1 MKKKKSLWNIFLIPI
16 LIIVFVQGA
25 VPFLTLIF
33 SGIRSNMENAVIGL
47 DSHTVE
53 NRKVVL
59 ENDMIEQWSSVYK
72 ESDSLSSALT
82 KVLSNHQMDMQ
93 GFMGSGKVQEEYLET
108 VFYDMVE
115 VLQYNSTSGIFLVL
129 GNDGDTDSEGEYKGF
144 WVRDSD
150 PQTKTASRTDLLM
163 ERGSKVLSQNMS
175 ISLDTS
181 WHTDFHF
188 QGNGKRDADDFF
200 YQPYITAENYV
211 DSRTSMK
218 NLGYWSKSFILED
231 FYKDNHKMITYSA
244 PLVYD
249 KTVYGVLGIEVGV
262 NDLTKFFQVKD
273 LDSDLNAGFALVV
286 DHGNGNYEGI
296 AGEGALYDAVSRDG
310 SDFVLEEP
318 VQENLRLV
326 QGAAIGK
333 QQIYGLVSNL
343 ELYSRNVP
351 YEDTQWALCGF
362 VTEDSVYGL
371 ISDVYERILGAI
383 LGSALMAVILVYFL
397 VQYTTEPVY
406 HLVESVRG
414 GVKGIH
420 GFQKSGIQ
428 ELDELHK
435 VIENLTDA
443 QMQTENQ
450 LLEEKERYRIAVESS
465 QDAFFTYKC
474 KEKLLEIVNSKG
486 NDGVWDCGK
495 HPEFLDNDSI
505 HPADKAKLVNAVKSS
520 DGVLDV
526 DFRLQHANGEFQW
539 VNLSGSITFDENK
552 ERSRVVGCI
561 HNVHQHKLLEQAQK
575 RKQIYDSITSFY
587 RLGSGLEVVET
598 LCRDDPEGVLVLLE
612 IQQFSKIDERY
623 GLIFGDIILEQF
635 AGLLAKRFQEDG
647 LNGGIYI
654 RAGADQMLVWLP
666 VCTTGPVVRSVQRL
680 ETDFGALT
688 DEKHLSLSLKCG
700 IAATGSRNSLSE
712 ALEQTKTAL
721 TAARHG
727 KQEIIFYEEL
737 STEEK
742 ACAVD
747 VAFAEVASLERLKE
761 MTLSSIALNLFDR
774 DGDTSVVLDILALKL
789 QEKYHLTDIVITHFN
804 GEYMVNNLL
813 YCWKTWEKK
822 DGWDG
827 MVHCSEK
834 QYQHFVETQEM
845 QQLLTSGESIRK
857 EPLIQ
862 PFTSGRNDI
871 VFHMTDNG
879 QYSGSI
885 VFRDIDQ
892 DVLEKKEECKCLE
905 EISAIIQNRLNLER
919 HDLSAKAKSDFLAR
933 MSHEIRTPM
942 NGIIGM
948 TEIALKD
955 GQTEERRIDCLR
967 KIEYS
972 SEYLLGLINDILDM
986 SKIESG
992 KMRLIEE
999 KCNLMEM
1006 IQGLRPL
1013 LEAKLN
1019 ENNIQ
1024 YIADIQLKNHWF
1036 LADSLRLNQ
1045 VLVNLLGNALKYS
1058 KPDGH
1063 VWLTVR
1069 ETEEEKGFSNLYFQV
1084 RDDGIG
1090 IAPENQQL
1098 IFRQFEQAD
1107 NSDNARKQ
1115 GTGLGLAISRRI
1127 VRMMDSD
1134 IKLESEP
1141 GKGSTFSFNVKLQP
1155 VSCEKTTVTSQP
1167 EEISFPGKRIL
1178 VVEDNELNM
1187 EIICT
1192 ILEGYK
1198 ILTEQAV
1205 NGKEAVYQ
1213 MEKTAPG
1220 YYDMILMDIMMP
1232 EMDGLEAAR
1241 AIRAMEREDCKT
1253 IPIYAMS
1260 ANAFDEDVKRS
1271 LASGMNGHLSK
1282 PVNLQVLEKTL
1293 RKVLERV

>member
-82 KVLSNHQMDMQ
+82 KVLSDHQMDMQ

-150 PQTKTASRTDLLM
+150 SQTKTASRTDLLM

-181 WHTDFHF
+181 WHTDFRF

-218 NLGYWSKSFILED
+218 NLGYWSKPFILED

-397 VQYTTEPVY
+397 VQYATEPVY

-420 GFQKSGIQ
+420 GFQESGIQ

-435 VIENLTDA
+435 VIENLTDI

-666 VCTTGPVVRSVQRL
+666 LCTTGPIVRSVQGL
-680 ETDFGALT
+680 EKEFGALT

-700 IAATGSRNSLSE
+700 IAVTGSRNSLSE

-727 KQEIIFYEEL
+727 KQEIMFYEEL
-737 STEEK
+737 STVEK

-845 QQLLTSGESIRK
+845 QQLLTSGESIWK

-862 PFTSGRNDI
+862 PFASGRNDI

-1036 LADSLRLNQ
+1036 MADSLRLNQ

-1058 KPDGH
+1058 RPDGH

-1090 IAPENQQL
+1090 IAPEKQQL

-1107 NSDNARKQ
+1107 NSENARKQ

-1141 GKGSTFSFNVKLQP
+1141 GKGSSFSFNVKLQP
-1155 VSCEKTTVTSQP
+1155 VSGEKTTVTSQP

-1192 ILEGYK
+1192 ILENYGIK
-1198 ILTEQAV
+1198 TEQAV
-1205 NGKEAVYQ
+1205 NGKEAVRR
-1213 MEKTAPG
+1213 MEESVPG
-1220 YYDMILMDIMMP
+1220 YYDMIFMDIMMP
-1232 EMDGLEAAR
+1232 EMDGLEATR
-1241 AIRAMEREDCKT
+1241 TIRNLDREDCKK

-1293 RKVLERV
+1293 QKVLG

>member
-218 NLGYWSKSFILED
+218 NLGYWSKPFILED

-397 VQYTTEPVY
+397 VQYATEPVY

-420 GFQKSGIQ
+420 GFQESGIQ

-435 VIENLTDA
+435 VIENLTDT

-666 VCTTGPVVRSVQRL
+666 VCTTGPIVRSVQGL
-680 ETDFGALT
+680 EKEFGALT

-700 IAATGSRNSLSE
+700 IAVTGSRNSLSE

-727 KQEIIFYEEL
+727 KQEIMFYEEL
-737 STEEK
+737 STVEK

-862 PFTSGRNDI
+862 PFASGRNDI

-892 DVLEKKEECKCLE
+892 EVLEKKEECKCLE

-967 KIEYS
+967 KIEHS

-1006 IQGLRPL
+1006 IQGLHPL

-1036 LADSLRLNQ
+1036 MADSLRLNQ

-1058 KPDGH
+1058 RPDGH

-1090 IAPENQQL
+1090 IAPEKQQL

-1107 NSDNARKQ
+1107 NSENARKQ

-1141 GKGSTFSFNVKLQP
+1141 GKGSSFSFNVKLQP
-1155 VSCEKTTVTSQP
+1155 VSGEKTTVTSQP

-1192 ILEGYK
+1192 ILENYG
-1198 ILTEQAV
+1198 IETEQAV
-1205 NGKEAVYQ
+1205 NGKEAVRR
-1213 MEKTAPG
+1213 MEESVPG
-1220 YYDMILMDIMMP
+1220 YYDMIFMDIMMP
-1232 EMDGLEAAR
+1232 EMDGLEATR
-1241 AIRAMEREDCKT
+1241 TIRNLDRKDCKK

-1293 RKVLERV
+1293 QKVLG

>member
-218 NLGYWSKSFILED
+218 NLGYWSKPFILED
-231 FYKDNHKMITYSA
+231 FHMDNHKMITYSV

-397 VQYTTEPVY
+397 VQYATEPVY

-420 GFQKSGIQ
+420 GFQESGIQ

-435 VIENLTDA
+435 VIENLTDT

-666 VCTTGPVVRSVQRL
+666 VCTTGPIVRSVQGL
-680 ETDFGALT
+680 EKDFGALT
-688 DEKHLSLSLKCG
+688 DEKYLSLSLKCG
-700 IAATGSRNSLSE
+700 IAVTGSRNSLSE

-845 QQLLTSGESIRK
+845 QQLLTSGESIWK

-862 PFTSGRNDI
+862 PFASGRNDI

-1036 LADSLRLNQ
+1036 MADSLRLNQ

-1058 KPDGH
+1058 RPDGH

-1090 IAPENQQL
+1090 IAPEKQQL

-1107 NSDNARKQ
+1107 NSENARKQ

-1141 GKGSTFSFNVKLQP
+1141 GKGSSFSFNVKLQP
-1155 VSCEKTTVTSQP
+1155 VSGEKTTVTSQP

-1192 ILEGYK
+1192 ILENYGIK
-1198 ILTEQAV
+1198 TEQAV
-1205 NGKEAVYQ
+1205 NGKEAVRR
-1213 MEKTAPG
+1213 MEESVPG
-1220 YYDMILMDIMMP
+1220 YYDMIFMDIMMP
-1232 EMDGLEAAR
+1232 EMDGLEATR
-1241 AIRAMEREDCKT
+1241 TIRNLDHEDCKK

-1293 RKVLERV
+1293 QKVLG

>member
-211 DSRTSMK
+211 DFRTSME
-218 NLGYWSKSFILED
+218 NLGYWSKPFILED

-397 VQYTTEPVY
+397 VQYATEPVY

-420 GFQKSGIQ
+420 GFQESGIQ

-435 VIENLTDA
+435 VIENLTDT

-666 VCTTGPVVRSVQRL
+666 VCTTGPIVRSVQGL
-680 ETDFGALT
+680 EKEFGALT

-700 IAATGSRNSLSE
+700 IAVTGSRNSLSE

-727 KQEIIFYEEL
+727 KQEIMFYEEL
-737 STEEK
+737 STVEK

-845 QQLLTSGESIRK
+845 QQLLTSGESIWK

-862 PFTSGRNDI
+862 PFASGRNDI

-1036 LADSLRLNQ
+1036 MADSLRLNQ

-1058 KPDGH
+1058 RPDGH

-1090 IAPENQQL
+1090 IAPEKQQL

-1141 GKGSTFSFNVKLQP
+1141 GKGSSFSFSVKFQP
-1155 VSCEKTTVTSQP
+1155 VSGEKTTVTSQP

-1192 ILEGYK
+1192 ILENYG
-1198 ILTEQAV
+1198 IETEQAV
-1205 NGKEAVYQ
+1205 NGKEAVRR
-1213 MEKTAPG
+1213 MEESVPG
-1220 YYDMILMDIMMP
+1220 YYDMIFMDIMMP
-1232 EMDGLEAAR
+1232 EMDGLEATR
-1241 AIRAMEREDCKT
+1241 TIRNLDREDCKK

-1293 RKVLERV
+1293 WEVLG

>member
-1 MKKKKSLWNIFLIPI
+1 M
-16 LIIVFVQGA
+16 
-25 VPFLTLIF
+25 
-33 SGIRSNMENAVIGL
+33 
-47 DSHTVE
+47 
-53 NRKVVL
+53 
-59 ENDMIEQWSSVYK
+59 
-72 ESDSLSSALT
+72 
-82 KVLSNHQMDMQ
+82 
-93 GFMGSGKVQEEYLET
+93 
-108 VFYDMVE
+108 
-115 VLQYNSTSGIFLVL
+115 
-129 GNDGDTDSEGEYKGF
+129 
-144 WVRDSD
+144 
-150 PQTKTASRTDLLM
+150 
-163 ERGSKVLSQNMS
+163 
-175 ISLDTS
+175 
-181 WHTDFHF
+181 
-188 QGNGKRDADDFF
+188 
-200 YQPYITAENYV
+200 
-211 DSRTSMK
+211 
-218 NLGYWSKSFILED
+218 
-231 FYKDNHKMITYSA
+231 
-244 PLVYD
+244 
-249 KTVYGVLGIEVGV
+249 
-262 NDLTKFFQVKD
+262 
-273 LDSDLNAGFALVV
+273 
-286 DHGNGNYEGI
+286 
-296 AGEGALYDAVSRDG
+296 
-310 SDFVLEEP
+310 
-318 VQENLRLV
+318 
-326 QGAAIGK
+326 
-333 QQIYGLVSNL
+333 
-343 ELYSRNVP
+343 
-351 YEDTQWALCGF
+351 
-362 VTEDSVYGL
+362 YGL

-397 VQYTTEPVY
+397 VQYATEPVY

-420 GFQKSGIQ
+420 SFQESGIQ

-552 ERSRVVGCI
+552 ERSRIVGCI

-666 VCTTGPVVRSVQRL
+666 VCTTGPIVSSVQRL
-680 ETDFGALT
+680 EKDFRALT
-688 DEKHLSLSLKCG
+688 DEKYLSLSLKCG
-700 IAATGSRNSLSE
+700 IAVTGSRNSLSE
-712 ALEQTKTAL
+712 ALEQTKIAL
-721 TAARHG
+721 TAVRHG
-727 KQEIIFYEEL
+727 KREIMFYEEL
-737 STEEK
+737 SAEEK
-742 ACAVD
+742 ACAAD

-789 QEKYHLTDIVITHFN
+789 QEKYHLADIVITHFN

-845 QQLLTSGESIRK
+845 QQLLTSGESILK

-862 PFTSGRNDI
+862 PFASGRNDI

-885 VFRDIDQ
+885 VFQDIDQ
-892 DVLEKKEECKCLE
+892 EVLEKKEECKCLE

-967 KIEYS
+967 KIEHS

-1006 IQGLRPL
+1006 IQGLHPL

-1036 LADSLRLNQ
+1036 MADSLRLNQ

-1058 KPDGH
+1058 RPDGH

-1090 IAPENQQL
+1090 IAPEKQQL

-1107 NSDNARKQ
+1107 NSENARKQ

-1141 GKGSTFSFNVKLQP
+1141 GKGSSFSFNVKLQP
-1155 VSCEKTTVTSQP
+1155 VSGEKTTVTSQP

-1192 ILEGYK
+1192 ILENYG
-1198 ILTEQAV
+1198 IETEQAV
-1205 NGKEAVYQ
+1205 NGKEAVRR
-1213 MEKTAPG
+1213 MEESVPG
-1220 YYDMILMDIMMP
+1220 YYDMIFMDIMMP
-1232 EMDGLEAAR
+1232 EMDGLEATR
-1241 AIRAMEREDCKT
+1241 TIRNLDREDCKK

-1293 RKVLERV
+1293 QKVLG

>member
-1 MKKKKSLWNIFLIPI
+1 MKKKKSLLNIFLIPI

-218 NLGYWSKSFILED
+218 NLGYWSKPFILED

-397 VQYTTEPVY
+397 VQYATEPVY

-420 GFQKSGIQ
+420 GFQESGIQ

-435 VIENLTDA
+435 VIENLTDV

-680 ETDFGALT
+680 EKDFGALT
-688 DEKHLSLSLKCG
+688 DEKYLSLSLKCG
-700 IAATGSRNSLSE
+700 ISATGSRNSLSE
-712 ALEQTKTAL
+712 ALGQTKTAL

-845 QQLLTSGESIRK
+845 QQLLTSGESIWK

-862 PFTSGRNDI
+862 PFASGRNDI

-1036 LADSLRLNQ
+1036 MADSLRLNQ

-1058 KPDGH
+1058 RPDGH

-1090 IAPENQQL
+1090 IAPEKQQL

-1107 NSDNARKQ
+1107 NSENARKQ

-1141 GKGSTFSFNVKLQP
+1141 GKGSSFSFNVKLQP
-1155 VSCEKTTVTSQP
+1155 VSGEKTTVTSQP

-1192 ILEGYK
+1192 ILENYG
-1198 ILTEQAV
+1198 IETEQAV
-1205 NGKEAVYQ
+1205 NGKEAVRR
-1213 MEKTAPG
+1213 MEESVPG
-1220 YYDMILMDIMMP
+1220 YYDMIFMDIMMP
-1232 EMDGLEAAR
+1232 EMDGLEATR
-1241 AIRAMEREDCKT
+1241 TIRNLDREDCKK

-1293 RKVLERV
+1293 QKVLG

>member
-25 VPFLTLIF
+25 VPFLSLIF

-82 KVLSNHQMDMQ
+82 KVLSDHQMDMQ

-218 NLGYWSKSFILED
+218 NLGYWSKPFILED

-310 SDFVLEEP
+310 SDFVLEES

-397 VQYTTEPVY
+397 VQYATEPVY

-420 GFQKSGIQ
+420 GFQESGIQ

-435 VIENLTDA
+435 VIENLTDT

-666 VCTTGPVVRSVQRL
+666 VCTTGPIVRSVQGL
-680 ETDFGALT
+680 EKDFGALT

-700 IAATGSRNSLSE
+700 IAVTGSRNSLSE

-862 PFTSGRNDI
+862 PFASGRNDI

-885 VFRDIDQ
+885 VFQDIDQ

-1036 LADSLRLNQ
+1036 MADSLRLNQ

-1058 KPDGH
+1058 RPDGH

-1090 IAPENQQL
+1090 IAPEKQQL

-1107 NSDNARKQ
+1107 NSENARKQ

-1141 GKGSTFSFNVKLQP
+1141 GKGSSFSFNVKLQP
-1155 VSCEKTTVTSQP
+1155 VSGEKTTVTSQP

-1192 ILEGYK
+1192 ILENYGIK
-1198 ILTEQAV
+1198 TEQAV
-1205 NGKEAVYQ
+1205 NGKEAVRR
-1213 MEKTAPG
+1213 MEESVPG
-1220 YYDMILMDIMMP
+1220 YYDMIFMDIMMP
-1232 EMDGLEAAR
+1232 EMDGLEATR
-1241 AIRAMEREDCKT
+1241 TIRNLDREDCKK

-1293 RKVLERV
+1293 QKVLG

>member
-82 KVLSNHQMDMQ
+82 KVLSDHQMDMQ

-200 YQPYITAENYV
+200 YQPYITAANYV
-211 DSRTSMK
+211 DSRTSMA
-218 NLGYWSKSFILED
+218 NLGYWSKPFILED
-231 FYKDNHKMITYSA
+231 FYMDNHKMITYSV
-244 PLVYD
+244 PLVYG

-262 NDLTKFFQVKD
+262 NDLTKYFPVKD
-273 LDSDLNAGFALVV
+273 LDYDLNAGFALVV
-286 DHGNGNYEGI
+286 DHGDGNYEGI
-296 AGEGALYDAVSRDG
+296 AGEGALYDAASRDG
-310 SDFVLEEP
+310 SDFVLAEP
-318 VQENLRLV
+318 VQGNLRLV

-333 QQIYGLVSNL
+333 QKIYGLVSNL

-397 VQYTTEPVY
+397 VQYATEPVY

-420 GFQKSGIQ
+420 SFQESGIQ

-666 VCTTGPVVRSVQRL
+666 VCTTGPIVRSVQGL
-680 ETDFGALT
+680 EKEFGALT

-700 IAATGSRNSLSE
+700 IAVTGSRNSLSE

-727 KQEIIFYEEL
+727 KQEIMFYEEL
-737 STEEK
+737 STVEK

-845 QQLLTSGESIRK
+845 QQLLTSGESIWK

-862 PFTSGRNDI
+862 PFASGRNDI

-892 DVLEKKEECKCLE
+892 EVLEKKEECKCLE

-967 KIEYS
+967 KIEHS

-1006 IQGLRPL
+1006 IQGLHPL

-1045 VLVNLLGNALKYS
+1045 VLINLLGNALKYS

-1069 ETEEEKGFSNLYFQV
+1069 ETEEEKGFSNLYFQI

-1090 IAPENQQL
+1090 ISLENQQL

-1282 PVNLQVLEKTL
+1282 PVDIQVLEKTL
-1293 RKVLERV
+1293 KKVLG

>member
-218 NLGYWSKSFILED
+218 NLGYWSKPFILED

-397 VQYTTEPVY
+397 VQYATEPVY

-420 GFQKSGIQ
+420 GFQESGIQ

-435 VIENLTDA
+435 VIENLTDT

-666 VCTTGPVVRSVQRL
+666 VCTTGPIVRSVQGL
-680 ETDFGALT
+680 EKEFGALT

-700 IAATGSRNSLSE
+700 IAVTGSRNSLSE

-727 KQEIIFYEEL
+727 KQEIMFYEEL
-737 STEEK
+737 STVEK

-845 QQLLTSGESIRK
+845 QQLLTSGESIWK

-862 PFTSGRNDI
+862 PFASGRNDI

-1036 LADSLRLNQ
+1036 MADSLRLNQ

-1058 KPDGH
+1058 RPDGH

-1090 IAPENQQL
+1090 IAPEKQQL

-1107 NSDNARKQ
+1107 NSENARKQ

-1141 GKGSTFSFNVKLQP
+1141 GKGSSFSFSVKFQP
-1155 VSCEKTTVTSQP
+1155 VSGEKTTVTSRP

-1192 ILEGYK
+1192 ILENYG
-1198 ILTEQAV
+1198 IETEQAV
-1205 NGKEAVYQ
+1205 NGEEAVRR
-1213 MEKTAPG
+1213 MEESVPG
-1220 YYDMILMDIMMP
+1220 YYDMIFMDIMMP
-1232 EMDGLEAAR
+1232 EMDGLEATR
-1241 AIRAMEREDCKT
+1241 TIRNLDREDCKK

-1293 RKVLERV
+1293 QKVLG

>member
-16 LIIVFVQGA
+16 LIIVFVQSA

-218 NLGYWSKSFILED
+218 NLGYWSKPFILED

-262 NDLTKFFQVKD
+262 NDLTKFFPVKD

-397 VQYTTEPVY
+397 VQYATEPVY

-420 GFQKSGIQ
+420 SFQESGIQ

-435 VIENLTDA
+435 VIENLTDT

-666 VCTTGPVVRSVQRL
+666 VCTTGPIVRSVQGL
-680 ETDFGALT
+680 EKEFGALT

-700 IAATGSRNSLSE
+700 IAVTGSRNSLSE
-712 ALEQTKTAL
+712 ALEQTKIAL
-721 TAARHG
+721 TAVRHG
-727 KQEIIFYEEL
+727 KREIMFYEEL
-737 STEEK
+737 SAEEK
-742 ACAVD
+742 ACAAD

-845 QQLLTSGESIRK
+845 QQLLTSGESILK

-862 PFTSGRNDI
+862 PFASGRNDI

-967 KIEYS
+967 KIEHS

-1036 LADSLRLNQ
+1036 MADSLRLNQ

-1058 KPDGH
+1058 RPDGH

-1090 IAPENQQL
+1090 IAPEKQQL

-1107 NSDNARKQ
+1107 NSENARKQ

-1141 GKGSTFSFNVKLQP
+1141 GKGSSFSFNVKLQP
-1155 VSCEKTTVTSQP
+1155 VSGEKTTVTSQP

-1192 ILEGYK
+1192 ILENYGIK
-1198 ILTEQAV
+1198 TEQAV
-1205 NGKEAVYQ
+1205 NGKEAVRR
-1213 MEKTAPG
+1213 MEESVPG
-1220 YYDMILMDIMMP
+1220 YYDMIFMDIMMP
-1232 EMDGLEAAR
+1232 EMDGLEATR
-1241 AIRAMEREDCKT
+1241 TIRNLDRKDCKK

-1293 RKVLERV
+1293 QKVLG

>member
-181 WHTDFHF
+181 WHTDFRF

-218 NLGYWSKSFILED
+218 NLGYWSKPFILEE
-231 FYKDNHKMITYSA
+231 FYKDNHKMITYLA

-397 VQYTTEPVY
+397 VQYATEPVY

-420 GFQKSGIQ
+420 SFQESGIQ

-666 VCTTGPVVRSVQRL
+666 LCTTGPIVRSVQGL
-680 ETDFGALT
+680 EKEFGALT

-700 IAATGSRNSLSE
+700 IAVTGSRNSLSE

-727 KQEIIFYEEL
+727 KQEIMFYEEL
-737 STEEK
+737 STVEK

-845 QQLLTSGESIRK
+845 QQLLTSGESIWK

-862 PFTSGRNDI
+862 PFASGRNDI

-967 KIEYS
+967 KIEHS

-1036 LADSLRLNQ
+1036 MADSLRLNQ

-1058 KPDGH
+1058 RPDGH

-1090 IAPENQQL
+1090 IAPEKQQL

-1107 NSDNARKQ
+1107 NSENARKQ

-1141 GKGSTFSFNVKLQP
+1141 GKGSSFSFNVKLQP
-1155 VSCEKTTVTSQP
+1155 VSGEKTTVTSQP

-1192 ILEGYK
+1192 ILENYGIK
-1198 ILTEQAV
+1198 TEQAV
-1205 NGKEAVYQ
+1205 NGKEAVRR
-1213 MEKTAPG
+1213 MEESVPG
-1220 YYDMILMDIMMP
+1220 YYDMIFMDIMMP
-1232 EMDGLEAAR
+1232 EMDGLEATR
-1241 AIRAMEREDCKT
+1241 TIRNLDREDCKK

-1293 RKVLERV
+1293 QKVLG